1 MKEFY
6 IHGGLAGCQ
15 GPRVFLHENTVR
27 DFLQGTY
34 CSLDQLP
41 HGATHPVAKLLREV
55 AIWGGADKVYQGS
68 DGSWY
73 GYELS
78 CRPEQGERD
87 LFQVRETL
95 ASEGFT
101 ELHICPWA

>member
-1 MKEFY
+1 MLG
-6 IHGGLAGCQ
+6 HNL
-15 GPRVFLHENTVR
+15 VFA
-27 DFLQGTY
+27 D
-34 CSLDQLP
+34 
-41 HGATHPVAKLLREV
+41 
-55 AIWGGADKVYQGS
+55 GGAAPTKRGLCPNIGKDSRNQAKVYQGS

-101 ELHICPWA
+101 ELHVCPWA